1 MSRDKIEADQ
11 LASPHL
17 VRSQHRGTI
26 GTAALY
32 GLRWAAAFGEAVAN
46 GGRAWQ
52 APGAKRVNGRPYRSC
67 YCPQIQEPRI
77 LKGSIRLLISVA
89 FALAVATSAEAMSPE
104 SLHEPDAMI
113 TQITDKPC
121 NLPGQVRINGICM
134 LRSTP
139 DPVPQPPIY
148 KPSQVDQPCNVPGQV
163 RINGICML
171 RSTPDPVPQPPI
183 HKPSQVDQP
192 CNVPGQ
198 VRINGIC
205 MLRSTPE
212 PVRQRDYRGCAKWNE
227 GICVEYY

>member
-1 MSRDKIEADQ
+1 MLLSSDSRT
-11 LASPHL
+11 PHL
-17 VRSQHRGTI
+17 ER
-26 GTAALY
+26 
-32 GLRWAAAFGEAVAN
+32 FD
-46 GGRAWQ
+46 
-52 APGAKRVNGRPYRSC
+52 
-67 YCPQIQEPRI
+67 
-77 LKGSIRLLISVA
+77 RLLISLA

-104 SLHEPDAMI
+104 PLHEPDAMI

-121 NLPGQVRINGICM
+121 NVPGQVRINGICM

-183 HKPSQVDQP
+183 YKPSQVDQP

-205 MLRSTPE
+205 MLRTTPD
-212 PVRQRDYRGCAKWNE
+212 PVPHRDYLGCAKWNE
-227 GICVEYY
+227 GTCVEHY